1 MIKQVI
7 FDFGQVLVKFDP
19 HMMCERYLN
28 DPKDIETM
36 ETVLFDR
43 LYWDKL
49 DAGTMTDEE
58 AITAAKD
65 RLPAHLK
72 EIAAEIFYNWIHM
85 LPEINGMNTLVEE
98 LCEHGFRPAL
108 LSNISRYFAD
118 HAHEIP
124 ILTHFEPCVF
134 SAVCGMTKPHT
145 DIFEYACT
153 LCGSKPHE
161 TLFIDDSTLNIDGAK
176 QAGLVTY
183 RFDGDAKALRDYLV
197 AQGVL

>member
-19 HMMCERYLN
+19 HMMCCRYLS
-28 DPKDIETM
+28 DPEDIRIM

-58 AITAAKD
+58 AITAAKE

-72 EIAAEIFYNWIHM
+72 EIAAEIFYNWIYM
-85 LPEINGMNTLVEE
+85 LPEIDGMRDLLDE
-98 LCEHGFRPAL
+98 LRECGVKPAL
-108 LSNISRYFAD
+108 LSNISQYFAD
-118 HAHEIP
+118 HADEIP
-124 ILTHFEPCVF
+124 ILSGFEPCVY
-134 SAVCGMTKPHT
+134 SAVCGMTKPHKE
-145 DIFEYACT
+145 IFAYACT
-153 LCGSKPHE
+153 LCGSQPHE
-161 TLFIDDSTLNIDGAK
+161 TLFIDDSALNIDGAK

-183 RFDGDAKALRDYLV
+183 HFDGDAKALRRFLADN
-197 AQGVL
+197 GVL

>member
-19 HMMCERYLN
+19 HMMCCRYLH

-72 EIAAEIFYNWIHM
+72 EIAAEIFYNWIYM
-85 LPEINGMNTLVEE
+85 LPEINGMKALVEE

-108 LSNISRYFAD
+108 LSNISQYFAD

-124 ILTHFEPCVF
+124 ILAHVEPCVF
-134 SAVCGMTKPHT
+134 SAVCGMTKPHA

-161 TLFIDDSTLNIDGAK
+161 TLFIDDSALNIDGAK

-183 RFDGDAKALRDYLV
+183 HFNGDAAALRDYLV